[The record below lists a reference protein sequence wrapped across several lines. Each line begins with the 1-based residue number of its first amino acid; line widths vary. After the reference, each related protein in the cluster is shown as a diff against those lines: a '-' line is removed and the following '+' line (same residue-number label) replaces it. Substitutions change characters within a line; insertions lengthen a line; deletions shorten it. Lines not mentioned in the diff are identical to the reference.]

1 MSLQIY
7 ENSELF
13 HRLSARTRR
22 AIELFEAEMILDGKA
37 ISAEVLAH
45 GIHSNFVL
53 LIIQR
58 ERLRASWEDVGKSGG
73 VCLQLR

>member
-1 MSLQIY
+1 
-7 ENSELF
+7 
-13 HRLSARTRR
+13 
-22 AIELFEAEMILDGKA
+22 MILDGKA
-37 ISAEVLAH
+37 ISAQVLAN

-73 VCLQLR
+73 VCFQLS